1 MRGILFGPRRQPPP
15 LPLFPA
21 AKRSSAPANLL
32 FARLYRFLPAS
43 PILRLLLLL
52 ALLSLIP
59 PAFFHLRLRRFHQ
72 MRERK
77 CGWIARPPMV
87 CAHGGDSTNAF
98 PNSMDAFRMALD
110 ARVDCVEV
118 DVSRSYDGV
127 LFALH
132 DSVAPSTLA
141 LCDLGTTLTFVGRD
155 LQKMSGNST
164 AKVGHWTTDEIK
176 ALRTR
181 FQLSKRVQNEEV
193 PMAEEAL
200 AMISQS
206 FRQVVLDVKV
216 GPPSFEKGLAE
227 DILSLVSSVSGEQIA
242 RIVLSGQKVGY
253 VVMVDKFTN
262 RRTELVRIEGA
273 KVAGIYHPLIHEK
286 VMKVMRRHDRR
297 VFAWTVDDSSSMK
310 KMLYE
315 HVDAIVTSNPSLL
328 QQLMQETRAECME
341 DGFALP

>member
-1 MRGILFGPRRQPPP
+1 MFRGP
-15 LPLFPA
+15 
-21 AKRSSAPANLL
+21 
-32 FARLYRFLPAS
+32 
-43 PILRLLLLL
+43 
-52 ALLSLIP
+52 
-59 PAFFHLRLRRFHQ
+59 
-72 MRERK
+72 M
-77 CGWIARPPMV
+77 MV
-87 CAHGGDSTNAF
+87 CS
-98 PNSMDAFRMALD
+98 L
-110 ARVDCVEV
+110 
-118 DVSRSYDGV
+118 
-127 LFALH
+127 
-132 DSVAPSTLA
+132 
-141 LCDLGTTLTFVGRD
+141 LCMTGRD

-227 DILSLVSSVSGEQIA
+227 DILSL
-242 RIVLSGQKVGY
+242 VGY

>member
-1 MRGILFGPRRQPPP
+1 MNPEFIAKALNYHFCGSPESFMIVPFFDLIFSSQVASVSVQHLFCKIGVFA
-15 LPLFPA
+15 LDVIIFHIHGDA
-21 AKRSSAPANLL
+21 A
-32 FARLYRFLPAS
+32 FARWPF
-43 PILRLLLLL
+43 
-52 ALLSLIP
+52 
-59 PAFFHLRLRRFHQ
+59 
-72 MRERK
+72 
-77 CGWIARPPMV
+77 
-87 CAHGGDSTNAF
+87 D
-98 PNSMDAFRMALD
+98 
-110 ARVDCVEV
+110 
-118 DVSRSYDGV
+118 SRS
-127 LFALH
+127 
-132 DSVAPSTLA
+132 
-141 LCDLGTTLTFVGRD
+141 
-155 LQKMSGNST
+155 T
-164 AKVGHWTTDEIK
+164 ARWIRILKIK